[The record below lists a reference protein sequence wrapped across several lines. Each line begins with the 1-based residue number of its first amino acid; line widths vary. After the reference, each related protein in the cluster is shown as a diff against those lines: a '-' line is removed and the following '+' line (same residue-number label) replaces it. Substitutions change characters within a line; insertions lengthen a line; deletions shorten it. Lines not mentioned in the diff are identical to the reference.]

1 MLFVNH
7 CDGGEHFY
15 VCELNCLNYGG
26 NCCSTSDETEHRA
39 MKEQQS
45 LLWCQKLWCA
55 KGDNLWEH
63 RREKINLVACSSAFS
78 PSTDLC
84 ALFIAK

>member
-15 VCELNCLNYGG
+15 VCELNYLNYGG
-26 NCCSTSDETEHRA
+26 NCCSTSDETEHCA
-39 MKEQQS
+39 KKEQQS
-45 LLWCQKLWCA
+45 LLQSQKLWCA

-63 RREKINLVACSSAFS
+63 RREKISLVTCSSTFS
-78 PSTDLC
+78 PSMDSC
-84 ALFIAK
+84 ALLIAK